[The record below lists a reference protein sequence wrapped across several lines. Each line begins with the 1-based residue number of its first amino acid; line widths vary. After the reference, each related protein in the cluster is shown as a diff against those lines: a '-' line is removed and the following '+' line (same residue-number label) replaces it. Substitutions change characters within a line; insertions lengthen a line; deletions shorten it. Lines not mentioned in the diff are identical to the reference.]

1 MEKITLQEQALQ
13 TVLHQTIIDK
23 TNLQIALEMANAE
36 IKRLNELLKEKE
48 DDK

>member
-1 MEKITLQEQALQ
+1 MEQTLQEQALQ

-48 DDK
+48 GDK

>member
-1 MEKITLQEQALQ
+1 MEKTTLQEQALQ

-23 TNLQIALEMANAE
+23 ANLQIALEMANME
-36 IKRLNELLKEKE
+36 IKRLNENLKEKE